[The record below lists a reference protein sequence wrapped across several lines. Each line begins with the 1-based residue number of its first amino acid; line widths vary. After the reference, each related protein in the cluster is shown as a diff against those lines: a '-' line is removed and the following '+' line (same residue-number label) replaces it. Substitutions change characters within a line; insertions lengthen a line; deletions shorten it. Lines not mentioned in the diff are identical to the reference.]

1 MQEYSN
7 ELAEL
12 VRAFYPGRTVKTG
25 VTGLE
30 DLSPKNTVF
39 RFMFQTLGDEVI
51 IKIEFSKGMDNAEFF
66 TKTYKLESNIS
77 QIEKRRTIKNYM
89 KLMLYDILVD
99 DTGRC
104 LDWGALTGVRPTKI
118 VHGTWK
124 KAWINRK
131 S

>member
-1 MQEYSN
+1 
-7 ELAEL
+7 
-12 VRAFYPGRTVKTG
+12 
-25 VTGLE
+25 
-30 DLSPKNTVF
+30 
-39 RFMFQTLGDEVI
+39 MFQTLGDEVI

-104 LDWGALTGVRPTKI
+104 LDWEP
-118 VHGTWK
+118 
-124 KAWINRK
+124 
-131 S
+131 